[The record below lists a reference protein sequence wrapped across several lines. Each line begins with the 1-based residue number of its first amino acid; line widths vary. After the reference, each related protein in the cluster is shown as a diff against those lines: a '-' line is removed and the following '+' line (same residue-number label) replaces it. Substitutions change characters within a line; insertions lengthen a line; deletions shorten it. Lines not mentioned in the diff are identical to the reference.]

1 MKVSVGRYTF
11 DNVSYDVEADVLY
24 LHVGDPSTAADFD
37 ESPEG
42 HALRF
47 DADGNLV
54 GMTVLGAK
62 RLLDRDGELTITV
75 FEVMH
80 VGSAAVAPALI
91 AA

>member
-1 MKVSVGRYTF
+1 MTIKLGHSVF
-11 DNVSYDVEADVLY
+11 DNVFYDAHVDVLY
-24 LHVGDPSTAADFD
+24 LHMGDPSTAVDFD

-54 GMTVLGAK
+54 GVTILNAK
-62 RLLDRDGELTITV
+62 LLIERDGELTITV
-75 FEVMH
+75 PEVMH
-80 VGSAAVAPALI
+80 VGSDGVAPALV